1 MDGRKHLLF
10 ALALGLCSGCH
21 NQPAPEFPNWAGHVV
36 DAASAERTAS
46 SVDIE
51 RGEKTAENI
60 RYGQNISES
69 GIGGK
74 VTEVEGEAQQGRR
87 SV

>member
-1 MDGRKHLLF
+1 MQAPLVAELPN
-10 ALALGLCSGCH
+10 LCSTD
-21 NQPAPEFPNWAGHVV
+21 A

-46 SVDIE
+46 SVDTE
-51 RGEKTAENI
+51 RGEKTAEDI
-60 RYGQNISES
+60 RFGQNISES

-74 VTEVEGEAQQGRR
+74 ATEVEGEAQQGRR